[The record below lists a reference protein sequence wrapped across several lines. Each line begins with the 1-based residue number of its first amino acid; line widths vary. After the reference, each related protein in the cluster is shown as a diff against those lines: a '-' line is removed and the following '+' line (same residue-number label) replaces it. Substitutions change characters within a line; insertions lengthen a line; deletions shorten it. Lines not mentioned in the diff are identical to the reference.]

1 MPRQKFEATD
11 SQENWLRFL
20 YIVNDGLFIC
30 MLGICAYN
38 LIKYIYPS
46 KDKSTLIVGFYIILV
61 ISYILQIANYTDFAI
76 IPTQKPFFS
85 LDHGFNQI
93 DYVELLA
100 ESSVC
105 MVGYFIVTTMY
116 HLV

>member
-1 MPRQKFEATD
+1 
-11 SQENWLRFL
+11 
-20 YIVNDGLFIC
+20 

-76 IPTQKPFFS
+76 ATTQKPFFS
-85 LDHGFNQI
+85 LDHGYNKI

-105 MVGYFIVTTMY
+105 MVGYFIVATMY